1 MATVSTRNTKSRT
14 STRRGSTSTGST
26 ERASRNT
33 VEAAHDIQKVV
44 STLQLATSPT
54 RMTILLLLAEGEK
67 YAGEIREALRN
78 PSQPSVSHQLSL
90 LRHGRLV
97 ESRREGRKIVYRLS
111 DAGRLVVQAF
121 DKLDS

>member
-1 MATVSTRNTKSRT
+1 MPTTT
-14 STRRGSTSTGST
+14 
-26 ERASRNT
+26 SRNPRPKNKGAGGSPRP
-33 VEAAHDIQKVV
+33 ESGPLESPHDIQKVV

-54 RMTILLLLAEGEK
+54 RMMILLLLAEGEK
-67 YAGEIREALRN
+67 YAGEIREALNN

-111 DAGRLVVQAF
+111 DVGRLVVQAF
-121 DKLDS
+121 ERLES

>member
-1 MATVSTRNTKSRT
+1 MATASTGKTKSRVPA
-14 STRRGSTSTGST
+14 RRGTGGAGRT

-33 VEAAHDIQKVV
+33 IEAAHDIQKVV

-54 RMTILLLLAEGEK
+54 RMTILLLLSEGEK

-121 DKLDS
+121 DKLDT

>member
-1 MATVSTRNTKSRT
+1 MASVSTRNTKSRT
-14 STRRGSTSTGST
+14 STRRAGGRT
-26 ERASRNT
+26 ERTSRSS
-33 VEAAHDIQKVV
+33 VESAHDIQKVV

-121 DKLDS
+121 DKLDT

>member
-1 MATVSTRNTKSRT
+1 MATVSSRNTKSRA
-14 STRRGSTSTGST
+14 STRRASTSRT

-121 DKLDS
+121 DKLDT

>member
-1 MATVSTRNTKSRT
+1 MP
-14 STRRGSTSTGST
+14 STSSRQPRPGERTTRARGARTT
-26 ERASRNT
+26 ERSS
-33 VEAAHDIQKVV
+33 ESPHDIQKVV

-54 RMTILLLLAEGEK
+54 RMMILLLLSEGEK
-67 YAGEIREALRN
+67 YAGEIREALNN

-111 DAGRLVVQAF
+111 DVGRLVVQAF
-121 DKLDS
+121 ERLES

>member
-1 MATVSTRNTKSRT
+1 MTSATSRT
-14 STRRGSTSTGST
+14 PRVRSKTSEGTRSARPRRTREPRPLESP
-26 ERASRNT
+26 
-33 VEAAHDIQKVV
+33 HDIQKVV

-54 RMTILLLLAEGEK
+54 RMMILLLLSDGER
-67 YAGEIREALRN
+67 YAGEIREALNN

-111 DAGRLVVQAF
+111 DIGRLVVQAF
-121 DKLDS
+121 ERLES

>member
-1 MATVSTRNTKSRT
+1 MATVSSRNPK
-14 STRRGSTSTGST
+14 
-26 ERASRNT
+26 SRNT
-33 VEAAHDIQKVV
+33 ARRTTGRSERTARSSVESAHDIQKVV

-121 DKLDS
+121 ERLDT

>member
-1 MATVSTRNTKSRT
+1 MAAATSRQSRPADRPARTRTTK
-14 STRRGSTSTGST
+14 
-26 ERASRNT
+26 
-33 VEAAHDIQKVV
+33 AAGRSIESPHDIQKVV

-54 RMTILLLLAEGEK
+54 RMMILLLLSEGEK
-67 YAGEIREALRN
+67 YAGEIREALNN

-111 DAGRLVVQAF
+111 DVGRLVVQAF
-121 DKLDS
+121 ERLEA